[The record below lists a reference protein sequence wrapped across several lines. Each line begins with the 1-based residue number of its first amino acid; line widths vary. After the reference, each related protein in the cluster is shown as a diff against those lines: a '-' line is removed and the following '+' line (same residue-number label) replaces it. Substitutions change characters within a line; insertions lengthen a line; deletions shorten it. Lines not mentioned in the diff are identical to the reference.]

1 MLTISDIKA
10 GKVIKIGGQ
19 PYLVI
24 KTDHLKVA
32 MRGAVLKVKA
42 KNLITGNILDDSFHG
57 AEKIE
62 EADVA
67 SKKVNFLYK
76 DDVNAYFMDN
86 ETYEQFELPLDN
98 MGGKEI
104 YLKDGTDVKM
114 SYFEDK
120 PINLELPIKMD
131 FKVVSAPPAIKGNS
145 VGNITKQAEIETGAK
160 IAVPIFINEGDV
172 VKINTDTGEYVE
184 RVNS

>member
-10 GKVIKIGGQ
+10 GRIIKINGQ

-62 EADVA
+62 EANVS

-76 DDVNAYFMDN
+76 DEVNAYFMDN
-86 ETYEQFELPLDN
+86 ESFEQFELPIEN
-98 MGGKEI
+98 MAGKETF
-104 YLKDGTDVKM
+104 LKDGSDVKM
-114 SYFEDK
+114 TYFEEK

-131 FKVVSAPPAIKGNS
+131 FKVVSAPPAVRGNS
-145 VGNITKQAEIETGAK
+145 VGNITKQVEIETGAK
-160 IAVPIFINEGDV
+160 VAVPVFINDGDV

-184 RVNS
+184 RVN

>member
-1 MLTISDIKA
+1 MLTISDIKS
-10 GKVIKIGGQ
+10 GKIIKINGQ

-62 EADVA
+62 EANVS

-76 DDVNAYFMDN
+76 DETNAYFMDN
-86 ETYEQFELPLDN
+86 ESFEQFELPIENLA
-98 MGGKEI
+98 GKDA

-114 SYFEDK
+114 VYFEDR

-131 FKVVSAPPAIKGNS
+131 FKVVSAPPAVKGNS
-145 VGNITKQAEIETGAK
+145 VGNITKQVEIETGGK
-160 IAVPIFINEGDV
+160 VAVPIFINQGDV
-172 VKINTDTGEYVE
+172 IKINTDTGEYVE
-184 RVNS
+184 RVNA

>member
-1 MLTISDIKA
+1 MLTLSDIKA
-10 GKVIKIGGQ
+10 GKVILINGQ

-62 EADVA
+62 EADVS

-76 DDVNAYFMDN
+76 DETNAYFMDN
-86 ETYEQFELPLDN
+86 ETFEQFELPLAN
-98 MGGKEI
+98 LGGKEVF
-104 YLKDGTDVKM
+104 LKDGTDVKM
-114 SYFEDK
+114 MYFGDRA
-120 PINLELPIKMD
+120 ISLELPIKMD
-131 FKVVSAPPAIKGNS
+131 FKVISAPPAIKGNS
-145 VGNITKQAEIETGAK
+145 VGNITKQVELETGAK
-160 IAVPIFINEGDV
+160 IDVPIFINEGDM

-184 RVNS
+184 RAN

>member
-1 MLTISDIKA
+1 MLTLSDIKI
-10 GKVIKIGGQ
+10 GKIILNNGQ

-62 EADVA
+62 EANVT

-76 DDVNAYFMDN
+76 DDKNAFFMDN
-86 ETYEQFELPLDN
+86 ETFEQFELPIEN

-114 SYFEDK
+114 MYFDDK
-120 PINLELPIKMD
+120 AINLELPIKMD

-145 VGNITKQAEIETGAK
+145 VGNITKPVDLETGAK
-160 IAVPIFINEGDV
+160 INVPIFINEGDTI
-172 VKINTDTGEYVE
+172 KINTETGEYVE
-184 RVNS
+184 RVN

>member
-10 GKVIKIGGQ
+10 GKIIKINGQ

-62 EADVA
+62 EADVS

-76 DDVNAYFMDN
+76 DDTKAYFMDN
-86 ETYEQFELPLDN
+86 ETFEQFELPLDN
-98 MGGKEI
+98 MGGKESF
-104 YLKDGTDVKM
+104 LKDGVDVKM
-114 SYFEDK
+114 AYFEEK
-120 PINLELPIKMD
+120 PISLELPIKMD

-145 VGNITKQAEIETGAK
+145 VGNITKQVEIETGAK
-160 IAVPIFINEGDV
+160 VAVPVFINEGDV

-184 RVNS
+184 RVN

>member
-10 GKVIKIGGQ
+10 GKIIKINSQ

-62 EADVA
+62 EADVS

-76 DDVNAYFMDN
+76 DETNAYFMNND
-86 ETYEQFELPLDN
+86 TFEQFELPLEN
-98 MGGKEI
+98 MGGKDLF
-104 YLKDGTDVKM
+104 LKDGTDVKM
-114 SYFEDK
+114 VYFEDR

-131 FKVVSAPPAIKGNS
+131 FKVVSAPPAVKGNS
-145 VGNITKQAEIETGAK
+145 VGNITKQVEIETGAK
-160 IAVPIFINEGDV
+160 VAVPIFVDQGDV
-172 VKINTDTGEYVE
+172 IKINTDTGEYVE
-184 RVNS
+184 RVNA